1 MPRSGPRKIYRYS
14 DEFKLTAV
22 RLSQQAGM
30 QVQTVAVALEIHPF
44 MLSKWRKDVKD
55 GRLRGDP
62 PKAPPR
68 GPAREIAQLQA
79 LERKYAELKEEHD
92 LLKKAIRFWSA
103 RKAIGSRLSSISSR
117 SVERSTTVSKSRPSA
132 GATASRG
139 RGSMR
144 GATAPPVRARSR
156 TGN

>member
-22 RLSQQAGM
+22 RLSQQPGM
-30 QVQTVAVALEIHPF
+30 QVQTVAAALEIHPF

-55 GRLRGDP
+55 GRLRGTP
-62 PKAPPR
+62 RNAPPA
-68 GPAREIAQLQA
+68 GPAREVAQLQA

-103 RKAIGSRLSSISSR
+103 RKASGSPSSTTSSR
-117 SVERSTTVSKSRPSA
+117 TATTSSSKSRRSVAATGSHAA
-132 GATASRG
+132 GST
-139 RGSMR
+139 R
-144 GATAPPVRARSR
+144 GAADARARTRTR
-156 TGN
+156 TGT

>member
-1 MPRSGPRKIYRYS
+1 MPRSGPRTVRRYS
-14 DEFKLTAV
+14 AEFKLTAV
-22 RLSQQAGM
+22 RLSKQPGM
-30 QVQTVAVALEIHPF
+30 QVKTVAAALEIHPF

-55 GRLRGDP
+55 GRLRGRP
-62 PKAPPR
+62 PKAPPA

-103 RKAIGSRLSSISSR
+103 QKANGSRSSSISSR
-117 SVERSTTVSKSRPSA
+117 STRASRSRRSVD
-132 GATASRG
+132 ATPSRG
-139 RGSMR
+139 RGSTR
-144 GATAPPVRARSR
+144 GAIATPVRTRSR